1 MLKKYAVGI
10 DIGGTTAKF
19 GIVDRNGQIIEQDR
33 VPSNKHAV
41 VEDFIDDMYAKLMPM
56 IDKVGGIDNFVGIGM
71 GAPNGN
77 FYTGTIEY
85 APNLKWKGIIPIADL
100 IEQKFKL
107 TTRLTNDANAA
118 AVGEMMYGCTKDI
131 KHFITITLGTGVGS
145 GIVID
150 GKILLG
156 YDGFAGELGHT
167 IIRPGGRMHK
177 STGMRGSL
185 ESYASATGVRE
196 TAIEMLTTQPDTESL
211 LRNYRINELTSET
224 VYDCAMQGDNIANKI
239 FEFTGQILGESLANF
254 VMFSSPEAIILF
266 GGLTKA
272 GSLLINPTRKHME
285 ANLLPI
291 YQNKVKLLFSELKEA
306 DAAILGASA
315 LVWNEVLILNLL
327 FFLPFLS
334 PPSCY
339 HMLFTVIRRAHQWTT
354 FHIIKAHIV
363 PNFSQLFKLIW
374 MNKTLNL

>member
-19 GIVDRNGQIIEQDR
+19 GIVDRNGKILEQDR
-33 VPSNKHAV
+33 VPSNEHAV

-100 IEQKFKL
+100 IEKKFNL
-107 TTRLTNDANAA
+107 VSRLTNDANAA
-118 AVGEMMYGCTKDI
+118 AVGEMMYGCTKNI

-156 YDGFAGELGHT
+156 HDGFAGELGHT

-196 TAIEMLTTQPDTESL
+196 TAIEMLTAQPETESL

-224 VYDCAMQGDNIANKI
+224 VYDCAMQGDNIANRI

-272 GSLLINPTRKHME
+272 GNLLLNPTRKHME

-315 LVWNEVLILNLL
+315 LVWNL
-327 FFLPFLS
+327 
-334 PPSCY
+334 
-339 HMLFTVIRRAHQWTT
+339 
-354 FHIIKAHIV
+354 
-363 PNFSQLFKLIW
+363 
-374 MNKTLNL
+374 